1 MTIAD
6 VPGAAKRV
14 VMQGTTRITPKYSVE
29 ITLYDFHGVLGLEF
43 LWAPHLPSPAKL
55 KALSAR
61 TDLAAAPYYAK
72 MLQMTGL
79 FEGGKA

>member
-29 ITLYDFHGVLGLEF
+29 ITLYDFHGVLALEF
-43 LWAPHLPSPAKL
+43 LWDPHLPSPAKL
-55 KALSAR
+55 KALAAR
-61 TDLAAAPYYAK
+61 TDRAAAPFYER
-72 MLQMTGL
+72 MLEMNCLRQ
-79 FEGGKA
+79 GGKA